1 MAHPVLLEELTW
13 PEIAAV
19 VDGGEAL
26 CLLPVGATEQH
37 GRHLPAVTDTTIATA
52 ICREASERTGVP
64 ILTTLAI
71 SSSHAH
77 TMRWPGTLSLPPRL
91 AIEVVVELARWVH
104 GSGFT
109 RLLIVNAHGGNV
121 GMLRVAV
128 EEIRLAGDLQVGV
141 VHWFTLTPDIQ
152 AAVERDCLDWHAN
165 AAETSLMLHLRPDL
179 VRLDEIRDDPDRT
192 RDLVFSYTVELTST
206 DGLTGAP
213 STGTAEEGARLFDAI
228 VTALAAR
235 IAVARQEEPPLERVR
250 GRPRAEHV

>member
-1 MAHPVLLEELTW
+1 
-13 PEIAAV
+13 
-19 VDGGEAL
+19 
-26 CLLPVGATEQH
+26 
-37 GRHLPAVTDTTIATA
+37 
-52 ICREASERTGVP
+52 
-64 ILTTLAI
+64 
-71 SSSHAH
+71 
-77 TMRWPGTLSLPPRL
+77 
-91 AIEVVVELARWVH
+91 
-104 GSGFT
+104 
-109 RLLIVNAHGGNV
+109 
-121 GMLRVAV
+121 MLRVAV

-179 VRLDEIRDDPDRT
+179 VRLDEIRDDADRT

-235 IAVARQEEPPLERVR
+235 IALARQEEPPLERVR
-250 GRPRAEHV
+250 GRPRAGHV